1 MPNSKSLHRNRLRRS
16 KRVFD
21 KLRGALDSAIAKAV
35 TKELNE
41 KNLTE
46 AVWQLQLVLIQ
57 NDVAMEAAEY
67 ISELTKKKLIGGRA
81 GRLENLTKVFRN
93 AVYESILEA
102 LTPKTPLDPIQ
113 FAAQRKSQ
121 GDTTVILFVGVN
133 GTGKTTTLAKVANLY
148 KKNGFSIVI
157 AASDTFRAGSIEQ
170 IELHAQKL
178 GIRVIKQDYGS
189 DAAAV
194 AYDAVAHAKAKHI
207 NVVLIDTAGRMQSN
221 KNLLAE
227 MAKIAKVAE
236 PDIKLFIGDALTG
249 NDALSQAK
257 EFNEAIGIDGSIL
270 TKIDADPSG
279 GSALSIAY
287 VTGKPIVYVGTGQT
301 YDDLQRFDPE
311 WFARRLIGEK

>member
-1 MPNSKSLHRNRLRRS
+1 MLSSKSLHKDRLRRS
-16 KRVFD
+16 RSVFD

-67 ISELTKKKLIGGRA
+67 ISELTKKKLIGSRA

-102 LTPKTPLDPIQ
+102 LTPKAPLDPIQ
-113 FAAQRKSQ
+113 FAAQRKNH
-121 GDTTVILFVGVN
+121 GDTTAILFVGVN

-148 KKNGFSIVI
+148 KKNGFSVVI

-178 GIRVIKQDYGS
+178 GIKIIKQSYGS

-227 MAKIAKVAE
+227 MEKIAKVAE
-236 PDIKLFIGDALTG
+236 PDLKLFIGDALTG

-279 GSALSIAY
+279 GSALSIVY
-287 VTGKPIVYVGTGQT
+287 VTGKPIVYVGTGQS

-311 WFARRLIGEK
+311 WFAHRLIGEK